1 MGQARVGMGAS
12 GPEPA
17 ASMSSPVAV
26 RAIDVV
32 KHYEDGLVQ
41 ALRGVSLEVAAGESL
56 AITGPSG
63 SGKTTLLHLLGALD
77 LPTSGSVEILG
88 QDLRQVRDLDLLR
101 SETLGFVF
109 QLHNLIP
116 NLTLRENV
124 MLPAYPRPLSRK
136 ERRDRAGALLERV
149 GLGHRVDFL
158 PVKCS
163 GGERQRAAIARALMN
178 GPRVLL
184 ADEPTGSVDST
195 TGGQILDL
203 FASLARDDGVTTI
216 TITHDDKVA
225 ARADRVVRMVD
236 GLLSGTTPTG

>member
-1 MGQARVGMGAS
+1 
-12 GPEPA
+12 
-17 ASMSSPVAV
+17 MSEFAV
-26 RAIDVV
+26 RAIDVA
-32 KHYEDGLVQ
+32 KHYEGGLVQ
-41 ALRGVSLEVAAGESL
+41 ALRGVSLEVARGESI

-88 QDLRQVRDLDLLR
+88 QDLRKVGNLDRLR

-109 QLHNLIP
+109 QLHNLVP

-124 MLPAYPRPLSRK
+124 MLPAYPRPISRK
-136 ERRDRAGALLERV
+136 ERRARAGELLEKV

-178 GPRVLL
+178 SPRILL
-184 ADEPTGSVDST
+184 ADEPTGSVDSV
-195 TGGQILDL
+195 TGGQILDM
-203 FASLARDDGVTTI
+203 FRGLARDGGVTTI
-216 TITHDDKVA
+216 TITHDEKVA

-236 GLLSGTTPTG
+236 GLLADLGKPAPA